1 MNILETITE
10 RTRERIREQENLI
23 PLSQMRRMAEAVLR
37 EEQAGT
43 AAEAVLREEQTGAA
57 AEADSAGERKGAG
70 HGTVDMPAFERAL
83 RQPGMSFIC
92 EVKKASPSKGII
104 AEDFPYMDIA
114 KDYEAAGA
122 SAISCLT
129 EPYWFLGSDVYL

>member
-37 EEQAGT
+37 DERAGT

-104 AEDFPYMDIA
+104 AEDCSY
-114 KDYEAAGA
+114 
-122 SAISCLT
+122 
-129 EPYWFLGSDVYL
+129 